1 MRFYFENKKILK
13 NIDDSS
19 FRLQSIFILNKGNIT
34 KIYFKISF
42 ISKGEVEVP
51 YIVSSDFEI
60 DDHPH
65 ITNVTM
71 QVGGMA
77 CIIKWIDWYI
87 DDVMV
92 QSQPS
97 NFIANDQV
105 WAPFVDW
112 ADFGDICSNLKIYAG
127 IRFSERDSVQSN
139 HFTYFKNESIKES
152 EFVILY

>member
-1 MRFYFENKKILK
+1 MNTEEYYQVYL
-13 NIDDSS
+13 
-19 FRLQSIFILNKGNIT
+19 IT
-34 KIYFKISF
+34 PF

-51 YIVSSDFEI
+51 YIISSDYEVE
-60 DDHPH
+60 DDLY

-105 WAPFVDW
+105 WAPFVDM
-112 ADFGDICSNLKIYAG
+112 AEFGDICSNTKIYSR
-127 IRFSERDSVQSN
+127 IRFLEQDSVLPN
-139 HFTYFKNESIKES
+139 HISYFKNESIKES
-152 EFVILY
+152 EFAI

>member
-1 MRFYFENKKILK
+1 MEIPYI
-13 NIDDSS
+13 ISS
-19 FRLQSIFILNKGNIT
+19 D
-34 KIYFKISF
+34 Y
-42 ISKGEVEVP
+42 EVEHDL
-51 YIVSSDFEI
+51 Y
-60 DDHPH
+60 
-65 ITNVTM
+65 ITNVMM

-97 NFIANDQV
+97 NFIAHDRV
-105 WAPFVDW
+105 WAPFVDM
-112 ADFGDICSNLKIYAG
+112 AEFGDICSNTKIYAG